1 MFEGVQCTHILC
13 FIGVTLKQWLRNLV
27 HLKLFSQFCLA
38 SKVPAYQLVHAIE
51 HFERISCTLSHLCIL
66 SYLLILHQLKKIY
79 LSTNVK
85 FHFNLNVKINTLSIK
100 RSDFIYM

>member
-51 HFERISCTLSHLCIL
+51 HLNKDFMYIVSSVYTFIS
-66 SYLLILHQLKKIY
+66 LLILHLLKKIY
-79 LSTNVK
+79 LSTCK
-85 FHFNLNVKINTLSIK
+85 CIFQF
-100 RSDFIYM
+100 

>member
-51 HFERISCTLSHLCIL
+51 HFERIHVHCLICVYFHIIAYFAPFKKNIFKYMQMYISIL
-66 SYLLILHQLKKIY
+66 I
-79 LSTNVK
+79 
-85 FHFNLNVKINTLSIK
+85 
-100 RSDFIYM
+100 